1 MANEV
6 KVLEIGTPI
15 WFFDIESKEPVLKRD
30 IVYGS
35 FVNIESGDLYYYTAD
50 NKVPSYAIG
59 EFEETVK
66 QSLEAFLEY
75 RKYIAELQAKADE
88 ARATLGG
95 INLKEYLDDMC
106 ASLSESLSEQTEY
119 ETEGPANEQENV

>member
-6 KVLEIGTPI
+6 KVLEIGTPV
-15 WFFDIESKEPVLKRD
+15 WFFDIEAQEPVVKKD

-35 FVNIESGDLYYYTAD
+35 FVNIETGDLYYYLSR
-50 NKVPSYAIG
+50 NKVPSYALN
-59 EFEETVK
+59 EFEEEAK

-95 INLKEYLDDMC
+95 INLKEYLDGVC
-106 ASLSESLSEQTEY
+106 ASMSETLSEQTEY
-119 ETEGPANEQENV
+119 ETEGPANE